1 MPGKPEPVWIMV
13 RMAPGEQG
21 KNILL
26 IQDVTMLHR
35 GLQQGQQNPERVRYC
50 LQQIMVSYQGL
61 LMLLNQKRADSSEI
75 EMENETEKDSD
86 E

>member
-1 MPGKPEPVWIMV
+1 MPGKPEPMWIMV

-21 KNILL
+21 ENILL

-61 LMLLNQKRADSSEI
+61 LMMLNQKRANNP
-75 EMENETEKDSD
+75 ENETEKDSD